1 MRGGGGWGQVCV
13 CVQAPEG
20 VSRHSGIVGI
30 KALTFNLLRTGL
42 GMSST
47 RGHRAY
53 FIPLVLC
60 FKKRYINSFS
70 GYKYVL
76 II

>member
-1 MRGGGGWGQVCV
+1 MCLCACVWCMHMSVCERWERLGAGVCV

-42 GMSST
+42 GMFS
-47 RGHRAY
+47 
-53 FIPLVLC
+53 
-60 FKKRYINSFS
+60 KRP
-70 GYKYVL
+70 
-76 II
+76 